1 MCLWSVC
8 ALRVLQ
14 KASTLNLR
22 FSMQA
27 NKFYFEM
34 NIISILECLELKSF
48 GCISLSH
55 GESDEGHY

>member
-1 MCLWSVC
+1 MVRWIVH
-8 ALRVLQ
+8 ALCVLQ

-34 NIISILECLELKSF
+34 NIISILECLESESF

-55 GESDEGHY
+55 GGSDEGNE